1 MSTGLQ
7 GARSEHLKVSVHTV
21 VNRHAQSDAQQD
33 NTLVSS
39 AGTCLRLRVLVKL
52 LAFAKHG

>member
-39 AGTCLRLRVLVKL
+39 AKTCLRLRVLVKL
-52 LAFAKHG
+52 LDFC